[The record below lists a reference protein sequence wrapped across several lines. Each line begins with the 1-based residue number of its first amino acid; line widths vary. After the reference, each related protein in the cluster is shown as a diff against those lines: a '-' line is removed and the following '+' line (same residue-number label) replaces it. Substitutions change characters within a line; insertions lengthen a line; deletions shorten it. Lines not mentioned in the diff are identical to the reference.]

1 MSNLRNKLATL
12 NSKSAYEIADELND
26 LINDYIHNKLIVGT
40 FNSSDFIEKTE
51 NQIEEIGVYDDVQR
65 ISNELG
71 NILAKASEIAYTNY
85 ENY

>member
-1 MSNLRNKLATL
+1 MSNLRNRLAAL
-12 NSKSAYEIADELND
+12 GGKSAYEIADELND
-26 LINDYIHNKLIVGT
+26 LINDYIHNKLVVGT

-51 NQIEEIGVYDDVQR
+51 DQIEEMGIYNEVER

-71 NILAKASEIAYTNY
+71 NILAKASEVAYTNY